1 MTTAPLASA
10 TQRRAALRP
19 GIDALE
25 DSRIAEVA
33 MLGMGQPDVIPLWFG
48 EGDQPTPAFI
58 CEAAARA
65 MAAGE
70 TFYTFSLGI
79 PALRQAIAEYDTALH
94 AKPVTADRVVVT
106 SSGMQGIFLTVQAI
120 TDPGDN
126 VLVVSPVWPNIRGA
140 IEIFGGEPRDV
151 ALGRTEDGGFRL
163 DLAALEAALDV
174 RTKAVF
180 VNSPSNPTGWMMT
193 EDEAR
198 QLLDFTRRH
207 GLWLLAD
214 EVYARVVYDRKAATS
229 FLDII
234 EPEDRVVVI
243 NSFSKAWTMTGWR
256 LGWLVAPAELNATY
270 LKLIQFNVSGA
281 PTFIQHAAITAL
293 RDGESFVEAM
303 RERYR
308 AGRDLVVERLGHLP
322 RIRFRSP
329 DAAFYAFLQV
339 EGLTDSLGFAKR
351 LLAETKVGL
360 APGVAFGT
368 GGEGHVRLCFAA
380 SAQRLEPAL
389 DRLARWLGRNDF

>member
-1 MTTAPLASA
+1 MTPQPLSSV

-25 DSRIAEVA
+25 DSMISEVA
-33 MLGMGQPDVIPLWFG
+33 MLGLGQPDVIPLWFG
-48 EGDQPTPAFI
+48 EGDQPTPPFI

-65 MAAGE
+65 MASGE
-70 TFYTFSLGI
+70 TFYTFNLGI
-79 PALRQAIAEYDTALH
+79 PPLRAAIAGYETGLH
-94 AKPVTADRVVVT
+94 AKPVTADRVIVT

-126 VLVVSPVWPNIRGA
+126 ILVISPVWPNIRGA

-180 VNSPSNPTGWMMT
+180 INSPSNPTGWMMT
-193 EDEAR
+193 EDESR

-207 GLWLLAD
+207 GLWLIAD
-214 EVYARVVYDRKAATS
+214 EVYARVVYGRRAATS

-243 NSFSKAWTMTGWR
+243 NSFSKAWAMTGWR
-256 LGWLVAPAELNATY
+256 LGWMVAPAELNPIY

-281 PTFIQHAAITAL
+281 PTFIQHAAVTAIQE
-293 RDGESFVEAM
+293 GESFIVQMA
-303 RERYR
+303 ERYR
-308 AGRDLVVERLGHLP
+308 AGRDLVVERLSGLP
-322 RIRFRSP
+322 RVRFRSP
-329 DAAFYAFLQV
+329 DAAFYAFLQID
-339 EGLTDSLGFAKR
+339 GLTDSLSFAKQI
-351 LLAETKVGL
+351 LAETRVGL
-360 APGVAFGT
+360 APGAAFGL
-368 GGEGHVRLCFAA
+368 GGEGHLRLCFAA

-389 DRLARWLGRNDF
+389 DRLAKALGKNSA